1 MWFFFFKEKILNYT
15 CGLHYFYGQC
25 CPRGRRW
32 CSSGERQS
40 SGLSNCSINRH
51 ALRLSVWALFF
62 LICRKPS
69 AADAWAY
76 GSSLMQIE
84 WFLVLLTIRLKS
96 SFLGFACWLPT
107 SCLLSGFQKF
117 IFFLFFYFFSSVP
130 QAPANG
136 PPLRRTKEPCTLR
149 CPPPAPRPEV
159 YCYWLF
165 IYPLYTLKKIIFWC
179 FSGISGRNRDKDPP
193 S

>member
-1 MWFFFFKEKILNYT
+1 MTFFKKWGLEKILNYT
-15 CGLHYFYGQC
+15 CGLHYSYGQC

-117 IFFLFFYFFSSVP
+117 IAIDSLSSLYVKKNYILVFQWDFRQEQRQRSTILNWKSPTFWFPLLIHPMVLFVI
-130 QAPANG
+130 
-136 PPLRRTKEPCTLR
+136 
-149 CPPPAPRPEV
+149 
-159 YCYWLF
+159 LF
-165 IYPLYTLKKIIFWC
+165 
-179 FSGISGRNRDKDPP
+179 
-193 S
+193 

>member
-1 MWFFFFKEKILNYT
+1 MWFFFFKVKILNYT

-117 IFFLFFYFFSSVP
+117 IFFYFFIFL
-130 QAPANG
+130 AAYRR
-136 PPLRRTKEPCTLR
+136 PLPTALPSDEQKSLALCAARRPHRAQKFIAIDSLSI
-149 CPPPAPRPEV
+149 
-159 YCYWLF
+159 LF
-165 IYPLYTLKKIIFWC
+165 I
-179 FSGISGRNRDKDPP
+179 R
-193 S
+193 

>member
-1 MWFFFFKEKILNYT
+1 MTFFKKWGLEKILNYT
-15 CGLHYFYGQC
+15 CGLHYSYGQC

-40 SGLSNCSINRH
+40 CGLSNCSINRH

-107 SCLLSGFQKF
+107 SCLFQVSRS
-117 IFFLFFYFFSSVP
+117 L
-130 QAPANG
+130 
-136 PPLRRTKEPCTLR
+136 LLLTL
-149 CPPPAPRPEV
+149 
-159 YCYWLF
+159 
-165 IYPLYTLKKIIFWC
+165 YPLYTLKKIIFWC